1 MRRVLH
7 VNDYPATEL
16 GGTEVLMA
24 RTLALLRAAGWDA
37 RPFTR
42 ADLPDQRLTALR
54 YLDNRVAR
62 TALRRTLREFQPEVV
77 HVHNYYHL
85 LSPGVLAELGAYK
98 ARAAARVVM
107 TAHDYHLV
115 CPNSGA
121 TWYRAGEPVPADLD
135 RARSWRALLGR
146 RWDRRGRSYS
156 ALKVAQ
162 HVWHY
167 RRTDRRRVIDLVLC
181 PSRYLQQAVGRVG
194 RPTAWLPNPNPNPP
208 PAGRVQRAHE
218 LTYAFAGRVEP
229 EKGLVRFLEMLPA
242 DFAGRLLVVGDGED
256 RPRAEAI
263 AHRRGLGDRVEF
275 LGRRPHA
282 EALGLIAA
290 AHVLVL
296 PSRWDENYPLS
307 LIEALAAGTNLLVAD
322 RGGMREIVVDAGVG
336 FRFAPDDPTSLADQ
350 LRAIADAHAAQTLN
364 AFDATAFLA
373 DRDEASYLAGV
384 LRAYQGGAG

>member
-7 VNDYPATEL
+7 VNDYPADDL

-24 RTLALLRAAGWDA
+24 RTLTLLRAAGWDA

-42 ADLPDQRLTALR
+42 ADLPDPRLTPVR

-62 TALRRTLREFQPEVV
+62 AALRRTLAEFQPEVI

-85 LSPGVLAELGAYK
+85 LSPGVLVELERYK
-98 ARAAARVVM
+98 SKTGARVVM

-121 TWYRAGEPVPADLD
+121 TWYRGVEPVAADLD
-135 RARSWRALLGR
+135 RVRSWRYLLGR
-146 RWDRRGRSYS
+146 RWDRRGRLHS

-162 HVWHY
+162 HVRHY
-167 RRTDRRRVIDLVLC
+167 RRTDRRRVIDLVVC
-181 PSRYLQQAVGRVG
+181 PSRFLQQAVARVG
-194 RPTAWLPNPNPNPP
+194 RPTVWLPNPNPPTL
-208 PAGRVQRAHE
+208 PARVKRPGE
-218 LTYAFAGRVEP
+218 LTFVFAGRVEP
-229 EKGLVRFLEMLPA
+229 EKGLVRFLESLPA
-242 DFAGRLLVVGDGED
+242 EFPGRLLVVGDSME
-256 RPRAEAI
+256 RPTAEWI
-263 AHRRGLGDRVEF
+263 VQRRDFGDRVAF

-282 EALGLIAA
+282 ETLGIIAA

-322 RGGMREIVVDAGVG
+322 RGGMREIVQDAGVG
-336 FRFAPDDPTSLADQ
+336 YRFIPDDAASLGDQ
-350 LRAIADAHAAQTLN
+350 LRAIRGAHAAGTLN
-364 AFDATAFLA
+364 AFDATTFLA
-373 DRDEASYLAGV
+373 GRDEASYLAGV
-384 LRAYQGGAG
+384 LRAYTGGAG

>member
-7 VNDYPATEL
+7 VNDYPADDL

-24 RTLALLRAAGWDA
+24 RTIALLRAAGWDA

-54 YLDNRVAR
+54 YLNNRVAR
-62 TALRRTLREFQPEVV
+62 RALDRTLDEYRPEVI
-77 HVHNYYHL
+77 HVHNYYHV
-85 LSPGVLAELGAYK
+85 LSPGVLVELDQYK
-98 ARAAARVVM
+98 SKSGARVVM

-121 TWYRAGEPVPADLD
+121 TWYRDTEPVPADLD
-135 RARSWRALLGR
+135 RMRSGRYLLGR
-146 RWDRRGRSYS
+146 RWDRRGRLYS

-162 HVWHY
+162 QVWHY
-167 RRTDRRRVIDLVLC
+167 RRTDRRAVIDLVIC
-181 PSRYLQQAVGRVG
+181 PSRFMQQAVARVG
-194 RPTAWLPNPNPNPP
+194 RPTVWLPNPNPPML
-208 PAGRVQRAHE
+208 PARVKRPDE
-218 LTYAFAGRVEP
+218 LTFVFAGRVEP
-229 EKGLVRFLEMLPA
+229 EKGLVRFLGMLPA
-242 DFAGRLLVVGDGED
+242 AFAGRLLVLGDGVD
-256 RPRAEAI
+256 RPAAEAEV
-263 AHRRGLGDRVEF
+263 RRLGLGDRVEF

-282 EALGLIAA
+282 ETLGIIAA

-322 RGGMREIVVDAGVG
+322 RGGMREIEQDAGVG
-336 FRFAPDDPTSLADQ
+336 YRFAPDDPASLADQ
-350 LRAIADAHAAQTLN
+350 LAAIITAHAAGTLN

-373 DRDEASYLAGV
+373 GRDEASYLAGV
-384 LRAYQGGAG
+384 LRAYEGGAR

>member
-7 VNDYPATEL
+7 VNDYPADDL

-24 RTLALLRAAGWDA
+24 RTLNLLRAAGWDA
-37 RPFTR
+37 RAFTR
-42 ADLPDQRLTALR
+42 ADLPDQRLTPTR

-62 TALRRTLREFQPEVV
+62 TTLRRILAEFQPEVV

-85 LSPGVLAELGAYK
+85 LSPGVLVELAHYK
-98 ARAAARVVM
+98 AKAGARVVM

-121 TWYRAGEPVPADLD
+121 TWYRGNEPMPADLD
-135 RARSWRALLGR
+135 RVRSWRYLLGR
-146 RWDRRGRSYS
+146 RWDRRGRLHS

-167 RRTDRRRVIDLVLC
+167 RRTDRRRVIDLVIC
-181 PSRYLQQAVGRVG
+181 PSRFLQAAVERVG
-194 RPTAWLPNPNPNPP
+194 RPTVWLPNPNP
-208 PAGRVQRAHE
+208 PALPGRVKRPDE
-218 LTYAFAGRVEP
+218 WTFVFAGRVEP
-229 EKGLVRFLEMLPA
+229 EKGLVHLLEMLPT
-242 DFAGRLLVVGDGED
+242 DFAGRLLVVGDGVD
-256 RPRAEAI
+256 RTVAEAVVQ
-263 AHRRGLGDRVEF
+263 RRGLSDRVSF

-282 EALGLIAA
+282 ETLEIIAA

-322 RGGMREIVVDAGVG
+322 RGGMREIVQDAGVG
-336 FRFAPDDPTSLADQ
+336 YRFVPDDAASLADQ
-350 LRAIADAHAAQTLN
+350 LRAIRDAHAAGTLN
-364 AFDATAFLA
+364 VFDATAFLA
-373 DRDEASYLAGV
+373 GRDEASYLAGV

>member
-7 VNDYPATEL
+7 VNDYPAEDL

-24 RTLALLRAAGWDA
+24 RTLALLRTAGWDA

-42 ADLPDQRLTALR
+42 ADLPDPKLTPLR

-62 TALRRTLREFQPEVV
+62 LALRRTLAEFAPDVI
-77 HVHNYYHL
+77 HLHNYYHV
-85 LSPGVLAELGAYK
+85 LSPGVLAELARYK
-98 ARAAARVVM
+98 DRSGARVVM

-121 TWYRAGEPVPADLD
+121 TWFRRGEPMPADLN
-135 RARSWRALLGR
+135 RIRSWGYLLGR
-146 RWDRRGRSYS
+146 RWDRRGRGYS

-167 RRTDRRRVIDLVLC
+167 RRTDRRTAIDLVIS
-181 PSRYLQQAVGRVG
+181 PSRFLQSAVARAG
-194 RPTAWLPNPNPNPP
+194 RPAVWLANPNPP
-208 PAGRVQRAHE
+208 TLPGRSKRPAE
-218 LTYAFAGRVEP
+218 LTLVFAGRVEP
-229 EKGLVRFLEMLPA
+229 EKGLVRLLEMLPA
-242 DFAGRLLVVGDGED
+242 DFVGRLLVLGDGVD
-256 RPRAEAI
+256 RPAAEAVC
-263 AHRRGLGDRVEF
+263 ARRGLGDRVDF
-275 LGRRPHA
+275 LGRRPHV
-282 EALGLIAA
+282 EALGIIAA

-322 RGGMREIVVDAGVG
+322 RGGMREIVEDAGVG
-336 FRFAPDDPTSLADQ
+336 YRFRPDDAVSLAEQ
-350 LRAIADAHAAQTLN
+350 LRTIRDAHATGTLN

-373 DRDEASYLAGV
+373 GRDEASYLAGI
-384 LRAYQGGAG
+384 LRAYAGEAG